1 MLNNIKQSNMSCS
14 FVGRQ
19 LIAQRY
25 CTYKGQPT
33 LRYCTYIK
41 ANKVDGGREGRN
53 LNREIISKY
62 ENLVKSDDVREYHHL

>member
-1 MLNNIKQSNMSCS
+1 MLNDIKQSNMSCR
-14 FVGRQ
+14 FV
-19 LIAQRY
+19 RY